1 MFDKQ
6 PSQEDD
12 LIKYLAEEFAKTP
25 TGGKL
30 GKVASRGV
38 VQFVAFA
45 REFLDNNRP
54 TTAFP
59 ENNNYGITLSNKRRI
74 IISPCADEGGMMS
87 GDDSIQITA
96 HTDQD
101 TKGLRDYT
109 QESPMPYQSNLD
121 RELVNFK
128 SKNTIN
134 RDL

>member
-1 MFDKQ
+1 
-6 PSQEDD
+6 
-12 LIKYLAEEFAKTP
+12 
-25 TGGKL
+25 
-30 GKVASRGV
+30 
-38 VQFVAFA
+38 
-45 REFLDNNRP
+45 
-54 TTAFP
+54 
-59 ENNNYGITLSNKRRI
+59 
-74 IISPCADEGGMMS
+74 MMS